1 MTTKLKV
8 LGQSNPTANTLT
20 TIYTVPASN
29 TAVMSTITVCN
40 FGTANALFSLAVR
53 PAGESIS
60 NKHYI
65 AFNTTCPA
73 YDTIHLT
80 FGIAMGATDVFSA
93 NVSTGNVAIG
103 AYGTEVY

>member
-20 TIYTVPASN
+20 PIYVVPAGN

-40 FGTANALFSLAVR
+40 FGTANALFSLAVQ
-53 PAGESIS
+53 PSNATIS
-60 NKHYI
+60 SKHYI
-65 AFNTTCPA
+65 AYNTTVPA

-80 FGIAMGATDVFSA
+80 FGIAMGATDAFSA

-103 AYGTEVY
+103 VYGTEVY